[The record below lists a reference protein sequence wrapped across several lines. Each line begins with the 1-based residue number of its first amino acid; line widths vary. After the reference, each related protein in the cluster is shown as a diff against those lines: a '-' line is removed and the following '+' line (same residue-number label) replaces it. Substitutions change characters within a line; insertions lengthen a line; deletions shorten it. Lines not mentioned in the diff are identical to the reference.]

1 MRAADS
7 LSQLND
13 SRATVLITGAG
24 GMLGRAFAEVLAAG
38 APDARVLALARERL
52 DVTDR
57 GAVLALAAQKP
68 AWIVHCAADVNAERC
83 ETQPDETRRV
93 QVGGTENIAELA
105 ERTGARV
112 LYPQSFLV
120 FDGSQLPIDED
131 TPPNPG
137 SVYATCKLE
146 AERLLIDRLGERALA
161 IRMAGFFG
169 GEEKDKNFVGK
180 FVAHVRKLLDAG
192 THSYAVGDR
201 VWQPTWTVDLARNSA
216 LLMDR
221 QRSGLYTLSCDG
233 EASFCELARACVGEL
248 GLAAVFTVEATSES
262 AVAAAE
268 LVKRPPRAVMERR
281 RLKAEGLDR
290 MRPWRE
296 ALAEY
301 LHRPHFQNL
310 FAAYRTAA

>member
-131 TPPNPG
+131 TPPNWADRAISTTPPS
-137 SVYATCKLE
+137 SV
-146 AERLLIDRLGERALA
+146 G
-161 IRMAGFFG
+161 
-169 GEEKDKNFVGK
+169 
-180 FVAHVRKLLDAG
+180 
-192 THSYAVGDR
+192 
-201 VWQPTWTVDLARNSA
+201 W
-216 LLMDR
+216 
-221 QRSGLYTLSCDG
+221 
-233 EASFCELARACVGEL
+233 
-248 GLAAVFTVEATSES
+248 
-262 AVAAAE
+262 
-268 LVKRPPRAVMERR
+268 RR
-281 RLKAEGLDR
+281 
-290 MRPWRE
+290 
-296 ALAEY
+296 
-301 LHRPHFQNL
+301 
-310 FAAYRTAA
+310 